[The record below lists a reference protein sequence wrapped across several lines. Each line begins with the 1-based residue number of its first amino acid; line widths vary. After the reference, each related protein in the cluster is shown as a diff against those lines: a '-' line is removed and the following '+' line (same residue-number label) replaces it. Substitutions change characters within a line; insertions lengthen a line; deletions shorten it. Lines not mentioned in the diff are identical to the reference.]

1 MQTTLAAYQWKRIRG
16 GSGPILLHMTDSAFI
31 LPPIECGDFINQQ
44 RTIRFMI
51 FACVREMLGLTM
63 TDSGCHN
70 HQLKSSQFVC
80 YSAIDNGYKLG
91 RQ

>member
-1 MQTTLAAYQWKRIRG
+1 MQTILAAYQWKRIRG
-16 GSGPILLHMTDSAFI
+16 GSGPILPHMTDFAFI

-51 FACVREMLGLTM
+51 FACVRDMLGLTM

-70 HQLKSSQFVC
+70 QQLKSSQFVC
-80 YSAIDNGYKLG
+80 YSATALDKYY
-91 RQ
+91 